1 MVCEPSRKA
10 NPEPGRGPRYSVL
23 APSVPRRPAH
33 PTIKVEG
40 GSCGLEGDMGA
51 FGVDQLPLGPP
62 TTHYQSQGGGLRVRL
77 WGAAQSPHSRSLFG
91 AGGVTPTTTHYRSQG
106 GGLRE

>member
-1 MVCEPSRKA
+1 MPSTGF
-10 NPEPGRGPRYSVL
+10 GRG
-23 APSVPRRPAH
+23 
-33 PTIKVEG
+33 KV
-40 GSCGLEGDMGA
+40 SQRDVGA
-51 FGVDQLPLGPP
+51 FGVDDLPLGPP

-106 GGLRE
+106 GGLRERAKWVPSVCRTVGDAGSRVAAP